1 MIKSKKILMMT
12 RYGKKGASSRYRF
25 YDFKS
30 FFDKQGYQCDIN
42 PLLDDSYLTKRY
54 GKNPIWRFS
63 FLVGYIKRFLIAL
76 KMKNYDLVFIEK
88 ELFPYLPYWIEAIL
102 LFRIHYALDYDDAI
116 FHSYSDGNKIT
127 RFILGNKIKNLIA
140 KSKLVVSGN
149 DYLHDYAVQSG
160 APRSFILQTKVNLR
174 LYDNVVVP
182 KKKQFTI
189 VWIGSPS
196 TASYIEVVE
205 NSLVKFC
212 NEFSAKFI
220 MIGGKYHIDGLDIDY
235 LDWSP
240 ENEMQILKSCHVG
253 IMPLFDKGWERG
265 KCGFKLIQYMAS
277 QLPVI
282 ASPVGI
288 NKDMVEKGLNGYLAN
303 SENEWFEAL
312 SSVFHSDSQMGKY
325 GHSIVEKKHDLTN
338 AAEFLINEISDLL
351 SEIKNV
357 ENLESNLETDII
369 LESTNI
375 DHSILGENDELHNQT
390 SYSVITICLNCA
402 NSIKRT
408 IDSVMNQLK
417 LPKQY
422 IFVLGCS
429 KDESY
434 KEIMSHKE
442 FIEGQG
448 VKFVLIEESK
458 KSRAGIPVAWNL
470 GLDEI
475 ESDVV
480 AILNADDFYTTDD
493 VMSRVLEYFNDE
505 NCSILSG
512 AIQYTNKSKQIANR
526 SQQLF
531 PFLNPCNHPATFVAK
546 KLYDEIGNY
555 NTSYIVSADYE
566 FLYRAFALGYKLIV
580 DNSIHVSMSPGGFA
594 SQNKKI
600 GRYESYKIAANY
612 SRFKIFPGLAYI
624 LRFLFRR

>member
-1 MIKSKKILMMT
+1 MTNNKKILMLT

-25 YDFKS
+25 YDLKS
-30 FFDKQGYQCDIN
+30 FFIKKGYECDIN
-42 PLLDDSYLTKRY
+42 PLLDDYYLTKRY
-54 GKNPIWRFS
+54 GNNPMWRLS
-63 FLVGYIKRFLIAL
+63 FLLGYLKRLLTINR
-76 KMKNYDLVFIEK
+76 MKNYDLVFIEK

-102 LFRIHYALDYDDAI
+102 LFRINYALDYDDAI
-116 FHSYSDGNKIT
+116 FHSYSDSNKIT
-127 RFILGNKIKNLIA
+127 KFILGNKIKNLIA

-160 APRSFILQTKVNLR
+160 APRSFILQTKVNLS
-174 LYDNVVVP
+174 LYDNVIVP

-196 TASYIEVVE
+196 TANYIQVVE
-205 NSLVKFC
+205 KALVKFC

-220 MIGGKYHIDGLDIDY
+220 MIGGKYHIDGLDVDY
-235 LDWSP
+235 LDWSA

-277 QLPVI
+277 QLPVV

-288 NKDMVEKGLNGYLAN
+288 NKNMIEKGLNGYLAS
-303 SENEWFEAL
+303 SENDWFEAL
-312 SSVFHSDSQMGKY
+312 SNIFHSNSQMGQY
-325 GHSIVEKKHDLTN
+325 GHSIVEKKHDLTE

-351 SEIKNV
+351 NQIENVDYLAPNLQTDFDIERTNFGESIISKND
-357 ENLESNLETDII
+357 NKY
-369 LESTNI
+369 
-375 DHSILGENDELHNQT
+375 NQT

-402 NSIKRT
+402 KSVKRT
-408 IDSVMNQLK
+408 IDSVMYQTN

-429 KDESY
+429 NDDSY
-434 KEIMSHKE
+434 NLIMSHKE
-442 FIEGQG
+442 FIESQG
-448 VKFVLIEESK
+448 VKFILIEESK
-458 KSRAGIPVAWNL
+458 KSKAGIPVAWNL
-470 GLDEI
+470 GLEVS
-475 ESDVV
+475 ECDVV
-480 AILNADDFYTTDD
+480 AILNADDFYTTTN
-493 VMSRVLEYFNDE
+493 VMSRVLEYFNDDK
-505 NCSILSG
+505 CSILSG
-512 AIQYTNKSKQIANR
+512 AIQYTNESKQIANR
-526 SQQLF
+526 SQYLF
-531 PFLNPCNHPATFVAK
+531 PFLNPCNHPATFVSK

-566 FLYRAFALGYKLIV
+566 FLYRAFSLGYKLLV

-594 SQNKKI
+594 SQNKTI
-600 GRYESYKIAANY
+600 GRYESYKIASSY
-612 SRFKIFPGLAYI
+612 SKFKIFPGLAYI